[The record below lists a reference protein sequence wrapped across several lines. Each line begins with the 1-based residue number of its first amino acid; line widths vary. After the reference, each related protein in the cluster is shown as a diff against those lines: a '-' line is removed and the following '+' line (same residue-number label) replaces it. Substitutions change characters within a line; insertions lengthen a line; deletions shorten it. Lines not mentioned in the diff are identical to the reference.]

1 MLKLEKLSNA
11 LGLTLRL
18 REREN
23 FFNPQLLKA
32 LAIALFLHLG
42 GLLLFHVSPFQ
53 FSSSF
58 VFPPI
63 QVQSDH
69 ALSHAISTKITLNAP
84 EQEEFPFPPLR
95 LLPPAIDWI
104 HMPLES
110 SLEPS
115 LALNLNTLQY
125 REENVWPIWHSPLSI
140 PLEEP
145 LIQLTIAGDLAEYPL
160 QSSDP
165 KLNQMHRLSEDS
177 PLYHEVIFQVQLD
190 GRKGEIFWYERVH
203 SSGNKKMDRLAEQM
217 LLSLRFAS
225 PKTKE
230 FVSGKLH
237 FAISDLVDKTTN
249 DLNDRN
255 DLNDKDKRH

>member
-11 LGLTLRL
+11 LGITLSF
-18 REREN
+18 REHES

-42 GLLLFHVSPFQ
+42 GLVLFHVSPFQ

-69 ALSHAISTKITLNAP
+69 TSPHTISARTTLDLP
-84 EQEEFPFPPLR
+84 EQKEFPFPPLR
-95 LLPPAIDWI
+95 FLPPAIDWI
-104 HMPLES
+104 NMPLES

-125 REENVWPIWHSPLSI
+125 REEKIWPIWHSPLSP

-145 LIQLTIAGDLAEYPL
+145 LIQLTIAGDLATYPL
-160 QSSDP
+160 QSYDL
-165 KLNQMHRLSEDS
+165 KLDQTHHLSQDS
-177 PLYHEVIFQVQLD
+177 PLYHEVTFHVQLD
-190 GRKGEIFWYERVH
+190 ARKGELFWYERLH
-203 SSGNKKMDRLAEQM
+203 SSGNKKIDYLAEQM
-217 LLSLRFAS
+217 LLSLRFVP

-230 FVSGKLH
+230 SVTGKLH
-237 FAISDLVDKTTN
+237 FAISDSAL
-249 DLNDRN
+249 
-255 DLNDKDKRH
+255 